1 MLKNIWYIHPY
12 AGGPGVGRYVRPY
25 ALAKHWSERGI
36 RATVF
41 TAANHHQLDAPRTAG
56 PAMVEGIEYEFIS
69 CLAYSGNSL
78 SRLINMAEVT
88 INLWRRG
95 EHYKEQYGKPD
106 AIICSSPHPYIFLA
120 SHSLARR
127 FGAMSIFEVRDLW
140 PLSFVELLGT
150 HPHHPLV
157 LLTGR
162 LEQYA
167 YKNASAVISLLPLT
181 KPYMMK
187 HGLAG
192 HKWHYIPNGIEPER
206 QTAAH
211 AVEPMT
217 ACLEKA
223 RLLRAQ
229 GKTIIAYTGG
239 LGRPN
244 NVESLIQ
251 ALAIYPPEERHKLAA
266 IIVGKGEMQADL
278 DRLIH
283 RLGLEDTAF
292 IFDQVPKQTA
302 LALLDSVDIGF
313 IALKSAP
320 LFNFGISPN
329 KMFDYML
336 AALPILS
343 SINAGNDPVAETQC
357 GISVPSGKPSEIATA
372 LHKLVSAKPTERR
385 AMGLRAQQYVLQNHS
400 YESLA
405 NRYLEAITTP

>member
-1 MLKNIWYIHPY
+1 M
-12 AGGPGVGRYVRPY
+12 GRYVRPY
-25 ALAKHWSERGI
+25 ALAKQWSERGI
-36 RATVF
+36 RTTVF
-41 TAANHHQLDAPRTAG
+41 TAANHHQLDGPRTPG
-56 PAMVEGIEYEFIS
+56 PATVEGIEYEFITS
-69 CLAYSGNSL
+69 APYSGNNL

-95 EHYKEQYGKPD
+95 GHYKEQYGQPD

-120 SHSLARR
+120 SHALARR
-127 FGAMSIFEVRDLW
+127 FGSMSVFEVRDLW

-150 HPHHPLV
+150 HPRHPLV

-162 LEQYA
+162 LERYA

-187 HGLAG
+187 HGLLG
-192 HKWHYIPNGIEPER
+192 HKWHYIPNGIEAER
-206 QTAAH
+206 QAA
-211 AVEPMT
+211 ALEPMA

-223 RLLRAQ
+223 RLLRMQ

-244 NVESLIQ
+244 NVESLIR
-251 ALAIYPPEERHKLAA
+251 ALAIYPPKERHKLAA
-266 IIVGKGEMQADL
+266 IIVGKGEMQPEL

-283 RLGLEDTAF
+283 RFGLEDTAF

-320 LFNFGISPN
+320 LFKFGISPN

-357 GISVPSGKPSEIATA
+357 GISVPSGQPSEIAAA
-372 LHKLVSAKPTERR
+372 LHRLVLATPTERR
-385 AMGLRAQQYVLQNHS
+385 AMGLRAQQYVLQYHS

-405 NRYLEAITTP
+405 NRYLDALATP